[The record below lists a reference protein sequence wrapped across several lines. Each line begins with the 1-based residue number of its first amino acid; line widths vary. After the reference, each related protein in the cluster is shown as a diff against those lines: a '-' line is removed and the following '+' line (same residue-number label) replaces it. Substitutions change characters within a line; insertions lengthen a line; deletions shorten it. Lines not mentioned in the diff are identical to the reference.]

1 VTRLLLDTQVLL
13 WLGNKS
19 RSLRPDALAA
29 IRSANNDRL
38 VSMASV
44 WEIAI
49 KLRTGKLDAS
59 EAFYADPIGALRQTM
74 QAALME
80 IMPITLE
87 HTGLIARLP
96 LRHGD
101 PFDRMLVAQ
110 SISDNL
116 TLVSSDAKLSAY
128 REDGLSLLAA

>member
-13 WLGNKS
+13 WLANKS
-19 RSLRPDALAA
+19 RSLKPDALAA
-29 IRSANNDRL
+29 IRNTGNERL

-59 EAFYADPIGALRQTM
+59 AEFYADPIGALRQTM

-80 IMPITLE
+80 ILPIALE
-87 HTGLIARLP
+87 HTALIARLP

-101 PFDRMLVAQ
+101 PFDRMLIAQ
-110 SISDNL
+110 SISDSL
-116 TLVSSDAKLSAY
+116 TMVSADAKLSAY